1 MFQFLFKYP
10 STVFSKGKFV
20 LLGAWPAWLLPVLI
34 VAAAGGLAILIRSR
48 MRDAVPG
55 QHGAVPALGEAAL
68 NIRGWRSWT
77 IWGLQSALV
86 ALVLFLLWQPAIVI
100 GELSSQQNIIAIVV
114 DDSRS
119 MSITDTGGRSREA
132 AAIAALEGGLLAG
145 LSKRFQTRIYR
156 LGSRLAP
163 VANLNQVQPVDPAT
177 HIGDGL
183 KQLTTET
190 ADLPIGAILLLSDG
204 SENSPGIGGS
214 GIAAAALD
222 ALRNRRLPV
231 HTIGFGT
238 EQPVHDVEI
247 EDLSVASTA
256 AVNARLATTISITQH
271 GYTGQRATLAV
282 RDGDKTIAEREISL
296 APDDRIQTEQ
306 LYFPAGAAGA
316 KSLTFAVDP
325 LPGEENLQNNSI
337 TRSILVSDAK
347 RRILYIEGEPRWEY
361 KFIRRAEDDDPT
373 VEIVSM
379 LRTSENKI
387 YRQGIGDPSE
397 LAEGFPV
404 RAEDLF
410 GYSGIIIGSVAAD
423 YFTPLQQELLRE
435 YVDRRGGGI
444 LFLGG
449 RESLSDGGW
458 AASSLNDLLP
468 TFLPP
473 GNHNFHR
480 NAATVEL
487 TAEGIDSPI
496 TRILDDPEKNAERWK
511 KLTYLADY
519 EDPGAPKPGATV
531 LAAMNV
537 GRRKLPLLITQS
549 YGHGR
554 TAIMAT
560 GGTWRWQMSEAL
572 GDPSH
577 DLFWQQLL
585 RWLVAESPGPVTAS
599 IPARQLFDQGQ
610 VEITAQVRDRQ
621 FQSAADAH
629 VTAHIVGPENSSA
642 LIDLT
647 PSQDTPGQYQAD
659 WTAEKPGTYLA
670 EITAESNSA
679 SDSRPGSPS
688 KGGQP
693 QSLGGDVLTFER
705 EDGVAENFHTAQNRR
720 LLEQLSSATG
730 GSYWKPAD
738 LKNLPRDI
746 SYSDAGISVR
756 STKELWDMPIVFL
769 LLLGLP
775 VAEWLLRR
783 KWGVV

>member
-1 MFQFLFKYP
+1 MFQFFFKYP
-10 STVFSKGKFV
+10 SSVFAKGKFV
-20 LLGAWPAWLLPVLI
+20 LLSAWPAWFLLVLVA
-34 VAAAGGLAILIRSR
+34 VAAFGLGLLIRSR
-48 MRDAVPG
+48 LAETAPNV
-55 QHGAVPALGEAAL
+55 Q
-68 NIRGWRSWT
+68 NWRVWT
-77 IWGLQSALV
+77 IWGMQSALV

-100 GELSSQQNIIAIVV
+100 GELSSQQNIIAVVV

-119 MSITDTGGRSREA
+119 MNIADSDGKTREA

-156 LGSRLAP
+156 LGSQLSPAAAP
-163 VANLNQVQPVDPAT
+163 SQVQPIESAT
-177 HIGDGL
+177 HISDGL
-183 KQLTTET
+183 TQFAAQT
-190 ADLPIGAILLLSDG
+190 ADLPIGAVLLLSDG
-204 SENSPGIGGS
+204 SENTLGIGGS
-214 GIAAAALD
+214 GISADALQ

-231 HTIGFGT
+231 HTIGFGR
-238 EQPVHDVEI
+238 EQPNHDVEI
-247 EDLSVASTA
+247 EDVSVAASA
-256 AVNARLATTISITQH
+256 AVNARVATTVSLVQY
-271 GYTGQRATLAV
+271 GYTGLKATLAV
-282 RDGDKTIAEREISL
+282 RDGDKTLAEREITL
-296 APDDRIQTEQ
+296 APDGRIQTEP
-306 LYFPAGAAGA
+306 LYFPVGAAGA
-316 KSLTFAVDP
+316 KSLTFSVDP
-325 LPGEENLQNNSI
+325 LPGEENLRNNAF
-337 TRSILVSDAK
+337 TRPILVSDAK

-373 VEIVSM
+373 VQIVSM

-387 YRQGIGDPSE
+387 YRQGINDPNE
-397 LAEGFPV
+397 LADGFPT
-404 RAEDLF
+404 RPEDLF
-410 GYSGIIIGSVAAD
+410 SYSGIIIGSVAAD

-449 RESLSDGGW
+449 REALSDGGW

-480 NAATVEL
+480 NAVTVEL
-487 TAEGIDSPI
+487 TSEGMDSPI
-496 TRILDDPEKNAERWK
+496 MRLLEDPEKNAERWK

-531 LAAMNV
+531 LADMIA
-537 GRRKLPLLITQS
+537 GHHTLPLLITQN

-585 RWLVAESPGPVTAS
+585 RWLVADSPGPVAAS
-599 IPARQLFDQGQ
+599 TPARLLMDQGQ
-610 VEITAQVRDRQ
+610 LLITAQVRDRQ
-621 FQSAADAH
+621 FQPAADAH
-629 VTAHIVGPENSSA
+629 VTAHIVGPDNTSS
-642 LIDLT
+642 LVDLT
-647 PSQDTPGQYQAD
+647 PSRDTPGQFQTE

-670 EITAESNSA
+670 EIDAQASGAE
-679 SDSRPGSPS
+679 PQTLGS
-688 KGGQP
+688 
-693 QSLGGDVLTFER
+693 DVLTFER
-705 EDGVAENFHTAQNRR
+705 EDGIAENFHTSQNRR
-720 LLEQLSSATG
+720 LLEQLSSETG
-730 GSYWKPAD
+730 GSYWKPED
-738 LKNLPRDI
+738 LKNLPRDV

-756 STKELWDMPIVFL
+756 NTKELWDMPIVFL

-775 VAEWLLRR
+775 IGEWLLRR